1 MIYTDFKGKKLSL
14 LGFGAMRFPL
24 NADGSIDEARTSEM
38 IHMALRGGVNYID
51 TAYPYHGGMSETVLG
66 RILQDVPRD
75 SYYLATKFPGHQI
88 AEKYDPKAV
97 FEEQLEKCKVDY
109 FDFYLLHNV
118 YEKSL
123 DVYED
128 PQWGIIDYFI
138 EQKKLGRIRHLG
150 FSTHARLDCMEAFL
164 DKYGA
169 HMEFCQIQM
178 NYLDWSLQD
187 AKGKYEMLTRRGIPV
202 WVMEPLRGGK
212 LANVGF
218 LAHPVDDA
226 FRFLMGL
233 ENVQM
238 ILSGMSTEEQV
249 EDNLRIFAERAPLD
263 AAETAK
269 VFEIAEG
276 MKKSLPCT
284 ACRYCCDGCPAGLDI
299 PMIIAAYNDFRYAA
313 DFNITMAIEAL
324 PEGKRPSD
332 CIGCGACTAVCPQNI
347 DIPKAMQE
355 FAEALSKQPSWAQI
369 CKERAEA
376 QKRSKA
382 AGK

>member
-1 MIYTDFKGKKLSL
+1 MIYSNFQGKQLSL
-14 LGFGAMRFPL
+14 LGFGAMRFPT
-24 NADGSIDEARTSEM
+24 NADGGIDEARTSEM
-38 IHMALRGGVNYID
+38 IHMALKGGVNYID
-51 TAYPYHGGMSETVLG
+51 TAYPYHGGASETVLG
-66 RILQDVPRD
+66 KILKDVPRD

-97 FEEQLEKCKVDY
+97 FEEQLQKCNVEY

-123 DVYED
+123 GVYED

-150 FSTHARLDCMEAFL
+150 FSTHARIPCMKAFL
-164 DKYGA
+164 DKYGE

-187 AKGKYEMLTRRGIPV
+187 AKAKYELLTERGIPV

-218 LAHPVDDA
+218 LEHPVDDA
-226 FRFLMGL
+226 FRFFMKLD
-233 ENVQM
+233 NVKM
-238 ILSGMSTEEQV
+238 VLSGMSTEDQV
-249 EDNLRIFAERAPLD
+249 ADNLRIFAERKPLNEE
-263 AAETAK
+263 ETAK

-299 PMIIAAYNDFRYAA
+299 PMIIGCYNDFRYAA
-313 DFNITMAIEAL
+313 NFNITMAIEAL

-332 CIGCGACTAVCPQNI
+332 CVGCGACTAVCPQNI
-347 DIPKAMQE
+347 DIPKAMRE
-355 FAEALSKQPSWAQI
+355 FAEALAKQPSWAQI
-369 CKERAEA
+369 CKERDEA

-382 AGK
+382 GK

>member
-14 LGFGAMRFPL
+14 LGFGAMRFPT

-66 RILQDVPRD
+66 RILKDVPRD
-75 SYYLATKFPGHQI
+75 SYYLATKYPGHQI
-88 AEKYDPKAV
+88 AETYDPKAV
-97 FEEQLEKCKVDY
+97 FEEQLKKCNVEY

-118 YEKSL
+118 YEKSIG
-123 DVYED
+123 VYED
-128 PQWGIIDYFI
+128 PRWGIIDYFI

-150 FSTHARLDCMEAFL
+150 FSTHARLDGMESFL
-164 DKYGA
+164 DKYGE

-178 NYLDWSLQD
+178 NYLDWTLQD
-187 AKGKYEMLTRRGIPV
+187 AKGKYEMLTKRGIPV

-212 LANVGF
+212 LANLG
-218 LAHPVDDA
+218 LLEKPVDDA

-238 ILSGMSTEEQV
+238 ILSGMSTEDQV
-249 EDNLRIFAERAPLD
+249 ADNLRIFEERRPLD
-263 AAETAK
+263 AQETEK

-276 MKKSLPCT
+276 LKKSLPCT
-284 ACRYCCDGCPAGLDI
+284 ACRYCCDGCPVGLDI
-299 PMIIAAYNDFRYAA
+299 PTIIAAYNDFRFAA
-313 DFNITMAIEAL
+313 NFNVTMAIEAL

-347 DIPKAMQE
+347 DIPAAMKD
-355 FAEALSKQPSWAQI
+355 FAQLLSQQPSWAQI

-376 QKRSKA
+376 QKRSQDK
-382 AGK
+382 